1 MNPIYKFQLSAGND
15 TRQAFPVYKDDLAID
30 YALEQNQEF
39 YRGKL
44 SGKLT
49 FQKDDYL
56 FIRNKAFDTQFDVVM
71 SISYDGGQTWAVYWS
86 GQFWKTDCKFNEDD
100 QTAIV
105 TPNVNDRYNAVLA
118 GMDKE
123 YNLIDLAPV
132 IQPVKL
138 DKRPMIQVY
147 VPGQTVIGCFL
158 SGMWWEQ
165 ECEAVYESDTV
176 EIEGPTYPALEY
188 KYHFAFNKAQRQIL
202 ITQTGTP
209 IIPELFYGIAG
220 TGDYEFEN
228 DGYKFKYETQD
239 QYYYF
244 DIIRTSDNV
253 TLWATAG
260 SGEPPSVI
268 TLNPVT
274 GTGATGTVEATIY
287 DVKVYSRYITDVE
300 NALGLNNNVFLLGY
314 RSDLEN
320 YVNAADLVVSASL
333 REGLGLNVIEGMIC
347 GKPAVVSDNR
357 GHRELVVNGEN
368 GFRVNALS
376 DKEFAERII
385 EIFSSESLYKKFS
398 EKTVQMAK
406 PFTIEPVT
414 KELKNIYEELLDK

>member
-176 EIEGPTYPALEY
+176 EIEGQTYPALEY

-300 NALGLNNNVFLLGY
+300 NALGLNTYPLP
-314 RSDLEN
+314 DD
-320 YVNAADLVVSASL
+320 DLVENNRNYHYAIGYYFPNTIFFNDVLSTTPTKW
-333 REGLGLNVIEGMIC
+333 GIYQTPNV
-347 GKPAVVSDNR
+347 KS
-357 GHRELVVNGEN
+357 
-368 GFRVNALS
+368 
-376 DKEFAERII
+376 
-385 EIFSSESLYKKFS
+385 
-398 EKTVQMAK
+398 
-406 PFTIEPVT
+406 
-414 KELKNIYEELLDK
+414 